1 MQLAEHGNINNYGG
15 RSKKIETTKTQLE
28 KSANDGKALR
38 NKDQSGVKVMGT
50 NQGTCTNKPQKKR
63 VKTVHRKSIKLIKG
77 STGCCQGT
85 KKKRKSGR
93 TQCLF

>member
-1 MQLAEHGNINNYGG
+1 MGTSITTVAGL
-15 RSKKIETTKTQLE
+15 KKDRDNKTQLE
-28 KSANDGKALR
+28 KSANDGKAMR

-85 KKKRKSGR
+85 KNKSGR
-93 TQCLF
+93 TQCMF